1 VFTADSEAQCGNG
14 WLDPDSGF
22 GPPSPPECLAFL
34 GADTGCPRPKFQA
47 YSNVSEGEAACH
59 MCLEELGNITAQANC
74 TMETSYTWCQI
85 DPKQSQMEGA
95 PNYKPFDTP
104 LNSLAS
110 CFLANG
116 SWNTGGGFMSNE
128 GCTFNQFAGE
138 LWNARSHQLMLA
150 NGIAVVQLNPYTSDT
165 WEWYTPDLPIGGGLD
180 QPYLHMLFEMMHN
193 GSYAN
198 LGKGVL
204 DISKLIVAGYSSG
217 AQMASCA
224 Q

>member
-1 VFTADSEAQCGNG
+1 
-14 WLDPDSGF
+14 
-22 GPPSPPECLAFL
+22 
-34 GADTGCPRPKFQA
+34 
-47 YSNVSEGEAACH
+47 
-59 MCLEELGNITAQANC
+59 
-74 TMETSYTWCQI
+74 
-85 DPKQSQMEGA
+85 
-95 PNYKPFDTP
+95 
-104 LNSLAS
+104 
-110 CFLANG
+110 
-116 SWNTGGGFMSNE
+116 MSNE